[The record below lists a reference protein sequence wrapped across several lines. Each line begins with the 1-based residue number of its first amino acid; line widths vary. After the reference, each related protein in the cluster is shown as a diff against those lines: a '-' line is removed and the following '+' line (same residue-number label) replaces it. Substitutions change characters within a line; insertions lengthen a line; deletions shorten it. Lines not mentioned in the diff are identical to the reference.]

1 MKILLNQANTVFDNF
16 YHNQGIVL
24 RQIKNDLVRETKLCL
39 LILLIFTRQQKTMM
53 NILRYGAP
61 LLDTWR
67 PRLACNQL
75 QTN

>member
-16 YHNQGIVL
+16 YHKQGIIL

-61 LLDTWR
+61 LFRHLETTTC
-67 PRLACNQL
+67 L
-75 QTN
+75 